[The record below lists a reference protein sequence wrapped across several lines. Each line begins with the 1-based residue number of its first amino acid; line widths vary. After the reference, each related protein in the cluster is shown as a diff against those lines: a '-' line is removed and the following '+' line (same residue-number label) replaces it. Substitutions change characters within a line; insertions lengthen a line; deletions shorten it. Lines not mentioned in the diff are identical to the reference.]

1 MIVVKEF
8 LNKWL
13 KIIFISNANFENTK
27 IEPNSPT
34 TKDLSHFI
42 NDTDTVFKAICADS
56 PESIKQISYE
66 RLYQLPTL
74 LFPNWDFAMDSSGC
88 MEEFV
93 NRLKSEQRALRKNLT
108 ILRQVS
114 LEMEN
119 VLKGDLRGFTNL
131 AILINST
138 VPKYVFIGSQ
148 SSGKSHI
155 LNILSSLTLS
165 PIHVALRNKSPIIF
179 KIWPVRRES
188 QSFAIDGVT
197 MPYENLLPSLVGKFN
212 QQLELSDNEI
222 LVEINASFIF
232 YPMDFVTL
240 PEYEVSKRADLILIS
255 QIIQKYLTDPSK
267 IFIVIIDPFNE
278 TELESDYIMHTLGEL
293 TDDSKLVFIINY
305 LNFLNNKENPPLDVV
320 TKIKSIVDTWKC
332 SENNLPYLVCMPRV
346 EEKSILKSKSTSKE
360 QFRFWADFANKSD
373 NLSQKLNNSLNPWR
387 IYFPNGYPWN
397 RIGINSLK
405 NNIAVSLTS
414 SFQNRL
420 RTFISNEK
428 RIIEAKNQIKVQ
440 NLSKLVKDFIFEF
453 VLLLKGLADD
463 PSKVWNRILL
473 LKGTNF
479 SERIETDGTHGMFLN
494 RTRECINYLQVEN
507 GIFDE
512 LSITPRYSNSFH
524 SIPIDRTK
532 FILREAI
539 PKNKFQNH
547 ISLLGE
553 SLIEF
558 AIKKINRNMM
568 YSFYEFNDFEINNL
582 ILNKKCYSKLCDDVI
597 SSLAISTITNNIFS
611 LATIKRQVFGLQCNL
626 IRIARACLYILIVER
641 NPTDPIR
648 ILASN
653 PFIQNILTKKF
664 ENHLQNILH
673 RSSRIITD
681 LVTRIM
687 LSSKLSFDLLH
698 DKDTLQET
706 YNDLRTSW
714 SEISTKPL
722 CYPQTIDD
730 EASFQVNAP
739 PEFYESVRNKT
750 KIHYSDRLLLLTTL
764 IINEHN
770 ETWRDFKEFE
780 LRNALEFTDEEISY
794 ILNSEIGHSFTVAS
808 ELMFENKKIV
818 DELQILIEQILYKES
833 KTIMELKAFDP
844 FQKFFFNSS

>member
-539 PKNKFQNH
+539 PKNKFPNH